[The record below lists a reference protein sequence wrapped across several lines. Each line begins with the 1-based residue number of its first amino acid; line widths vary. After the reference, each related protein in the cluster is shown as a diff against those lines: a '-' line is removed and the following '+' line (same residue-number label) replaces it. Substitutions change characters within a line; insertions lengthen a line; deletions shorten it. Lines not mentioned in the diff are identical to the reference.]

1 MRALSKVLHMSE
13 HNSEL
18 DKALLERSGIYIPK
32 MYGALELANMDLPP
46 MKWIVKGV
54 LPVGVTHFAGK
65 EKMFKSF
72 AVLGLCIA
80 AVNGTE
86 YLNFSTEKCEAL
98 YFDLESSEGRPHDR
112 LNLIA
117 RTMPLSNDC
126 HIITRNNLK
135 NADNVPQT
143 LDNCF
148 TDTLNAILEYNKNIR
163 LVVVDVF
170 SKIRSKRRAS
180 EDTYSWDYRDVS
192 MLKDVADQ
200 HDVAIVIINHTV
212 KGDLYDDDFDTA
224 RGSGI
229 NAACDC
235 MWLLKKDKNS
245 ELCGILK
252 IKGRDVE
259 PQEYSIQFDTNDF
272 IWKRFSTS
280 RDLETIQFR
289 KEYERS
295 NIRQTLEAITQWGV
309 IWEGSP
315 KDLIDTSYQTNT
327 AIGLDTKQLGL
338 SLLKFESLLREDGFT
353 FAKHRE
359 AKGTQYRFVNN
370 NNKLT

>member
-1 MRALSKVLHMSE
+1 MSE

-143 LDNCF
+143 LDNGF